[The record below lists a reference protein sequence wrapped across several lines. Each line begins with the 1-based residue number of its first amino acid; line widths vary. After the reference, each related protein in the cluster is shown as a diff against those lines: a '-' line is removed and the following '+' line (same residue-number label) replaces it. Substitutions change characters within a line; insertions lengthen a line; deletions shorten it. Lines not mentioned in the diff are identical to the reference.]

1 MNIDWI
7 MSFRVTTRA
16 AALLPWDLCNPA
28 AGNTEE
34 GRQRRACRGRK
45 GRGQSARAGA
55 QFHNGDRE
63 RKKERPPPIDHFLT
77 VMEDREG
84 EAESP
89 TAKRRNG
96 REDYD

>member
-28 AGNTEE
+28 ARNTEE

-45 GRGQSARAGA
+45 GRGHSAHS
-55 QFHNGDRE
+55 FTME
-63 RKKERPPPIDHFLT
+63 ETEKKKERPPPPIDHFLT
-77 VMEDREG
+77 VMEDRERER

-89 TAKRRNG
+89 AAKRRSG